1 MNARIAT
8 WLFFRALRWACWI
21 GFFGYAFFVS
31 MNRETQLDQ
40 FGHLPA
46 ALELLMIALGVAA
59 VLAGF
64 LELMTREWAGLRR
77 PRFGELV
84 PARAAP

>member
-1 MNARIAT
+1 MNAPIAM

-21 GFFGYAFFVS
+21 GFFGYCVFVS
-31 MNRETQLDQ
+31 MNRDTQLDQ

-46 ALELLMIALGVAA
+46 AMEFLMIAVGVGAF
-59 VLAGF
+59 LAGF
-64 LELMTREWAGLRR
+64 LELMMRERAGLRR
-77 PRFGELV
+77 PRFGELI